1 MKKFILFIALVVIG
15 IAVMA
20 QSTNK
25 ISYQAVVRDGNNRLA
40 ANTTVTVKVT
50 IGSYEDEFTGV
61 QTNANGL
68 ISLTL
73 PSAGKET
80 AFNAINWNGATIT
93 TKVTIGSETV
103 TSTVPVTAVPYALY
117 SSDVNPSGVTV
128 QAIYNK
134 MQADSLA
141 LANGIT
147 NLTDKVQADSL
158 LLQGNIDTTSARVRS
173 ALVDTAKAIRMDFP
187 AVNDATLTIQKNG
200 TDVGTFTANQST
212 AGTINIAVPTNVSE
226 LDGID
231 AYATLAKVQAD
242 SLALGTL
249 IDKNKAAIE
258 DSSAHIRA
266 EIKNATLTIQT
277 NGTTTGTFT
286 ANQGTD
292 ATINIDVPAAQV
304 QSNWTEADNTLPSYI
319 QNKPTLATVATTG
332 NYTDLSGLPAIND
345 ATLTIQKN
353 GTDLGTFTANQST
366 AGTINITVPT
376 TVAELTDANDYA
388 TKTGNNTFSG
398 TNDFSGTVTVPQA
411 VNPADFSYTNDEMQA
426 VAYKDLMLLFD
437 SLTKRIADLEGLA
450 STMQDL
456 LTVPM
461 VSTDDI
467 TDTTAS
473 KATLNGTVISE
484 GRTPVTERGFCWNT
498 TGMPTIT
505 DTKIEKGTGTG
516 SFSHVLTGLNP
527 ANTYYIRAYATSAGG
542 TTYGDEVSFQPLV
555 ASLSVTTNLSGEPA
569 LTCNSEPVVITYTA
583 TLENDDLANYT
594 LQWYVD
600 DVAQAGKTDAT
611 AELTHTVSNPNMVVK
626 CEATRAGVDPIEG
639 DTTLAVTVNSTPNP
653 SMTLTRLEGNAG
665 DDWGKVSITDVVEVA
680 TAYWIWEGD
689 TVGTWN
695 ADKTSVLPVGTYNV
709 TMVNS
714 AGCKKST
721 SVTTRTSP
729 VCVAKTAISSTL
741 ETTYE
746 LAGKQFVKTIKDH
759 EGNQYNVAQ
768 IGDRCWTRENMRA
781 VTSPTLPA
789 GQNYLRQA
797 PKYNCQPS
805 RHVEWPGD
813 SATCVQKNWG
823 AQYNKAA
830 RNDIYAP
837 AWPEIFNTL
846 QHTTE
851 TCIPNITSPWRGI
864 CPEGWHLAEGA
875 DFTSIRSA
883 GFNQMGML
891 ASNDGDGVNSWKTAS
906 GNSPG
911 NASYA
916 QRNLSGFSAVPAG
929 MDGGSNT
936 KDYAIFWTQESGTTG
951 ACVKGKLYAIQY
963 NYTTQNFLTQV
974 LWNQERCAVRC
985 IRDTKPAVSISK
997 SHVSP
1002 VALDVPVTYTASIS
1016 GDDPSRYT
1024 YTWKVNDAVQSGET
1038 SETFTKAESS
1048 YGNYTITCEATDG
1061 TTTISKWINTS
1072 VRIDAAVSTTAAT
1085 SVTSTSATVG
1095 GIVEAVGAPSA
1106 YTITERGICYSTSNQ
1121 FPRVSQTGNTTKV
1134 AAAGA
1139 IAGDYTITLTG
1150 LTPNTTYYVC
1160 AYVTNSYGTTHG
1172 EVITFTTPA
1181 E

>member
-1 MKKFILFIALVVIG
+1 MIEKEKTEILLLKAIFNKEDIKEVNNKYKQKPRNMKKFILFIALVVMG

-93 TKVTIGSETV
+93 TKVTIGSESV

-332 NYTDLSGLPAIND
+332 NYTDLSDKPAIND

-398 TNDFSGTVTVPQA
+398 TNDFSGTVTVPNAITDLATTLGSSCTQNA
-411 VNPADFSYTNDEMQA
+411 VN
-426 VAYKDLMLLFD
+426 VCDLLALFD
-437 SLTKRIADLEGLA
+437 SLNRRIAYLEA
-450 STMQDL
+450 VVSSVVDNITIP
-456 LTVPM
+456 TVTTSQATN
-461 VSTDDI
+461 VS
-467 TDTTAS
+467 AS
-473 KATLNGTVISE
+473 KATVGGVLVSAGGST
-484 GRTPVTERGFCWNT
+484 VTERGLCYSTTNHEPTTDDTKLIIAGTSVGTYSYNFTELPQNT
-498 TGMPTIT
+498 TYYVKAYVIT
-505 DTKIEKGTGTG
+505 SD
-516 SFSHVLTGLNP
+516 N
-527 ANTYYIRAYATSAGG
+527 NTYYGDVVTFTTLIPTLGVVPDQTS
-542 TTYGDEVSFQPLV
+542 PLV
-555 ASLSVTTNLSGEPA
+555 VCGEA
-569 LTCNSEPVVITYTA
+569 DVVYTA
-583 TLENDDLANYT
+583 EMESDDIANYT
-594 LQWYVD
+594 LAWYVD
-600 DVAQAGKTDAT
+600 ETVQDGQTSETFTVHSNATTSYTVKCVATRTGGS
-611 AELTHTVSNPNMVVK
+611 AEGSTTMNITVNPN
-626 CEATRAGVDPIEG
+626 P
-639 DTTLAVTVNSTPNP
+639 AV
-653 SMTLTRLEGNAG
+653 TLTRLEGNMG
-665 DDWGKVSITDVVEVA
+665 DDWGKVQISDAENMASASWKLNDVEL
-680 TAYWIWEGD
+680 
-689 TVGTWN
+689 GTWTSG
-695 ADKTSVLPVGTYNV
+695 KTEVLPAGTYSVILTSNDGCEV
-709 TMVNS
+709 T
-714 AGCKKST
+714 KPLT
-721 SVTTRTSP
+721 IRTSP
-729 VCVAKTAISSTL
+729 VCVAQTAINSTL

-746 LAGKQFVKTIKDH
+746 LAGQQYVKTIKDH
-759 EGNQYNVAQ
+759 EGNEYNVLQ
-768 IGDRCWTRENMRA
+768 IGTRCWTRENMRV
-781 VTSPTLPA
+781 VTSPTTGSTLITNGTAYQSKSAQWPYNDPDTYTA
-789 GQNYLRQA
+789 N
-797 PKYNCQPS
+797 KYG
-805 RHVEWPGD
+805 VLY
-813 SATCVQKNWG
+813 NWC
-823 AQYNKAA
+823 AA
-830 RNDIYAP
+830 LDVHHASY
-837 AWPEIFNTL
+837 PEIAYSGEESIQVVLPHPTAN
-846 QHTTE
+846 Q
-851 TCIPNITSPWRGI
+851 RGI
-864 CPEGWHLAEGA
+864 CPEGWHVPVNNDYVNLNSLFPKGGQWATGS
-875 DFTSIRSA
+875 DWTSGTA
-883 GFNQMGML
+883 QGP
-891 ASNDGDGVNSWKTAS
+891 GDM
-906 GNSPG
+906 
-911 NASYA
+911 SYA
-916 QRNLSGFSAVPAG
+916 ERNISGFSALPAG
-929 MDGGSNT
+929 SNPNL
-936 KDYAIFWTQESGTTG
+936 TTG
-951 ACVKGKLYAIQY
+951 APGYFHQTAWFVTATEYSA
-963 NYTTQNFLTQV
+963 TQNWRSPTLYVYSGQNSITGS
-974 LWNQERCAVRC
+974 WNTSWTGICQFNHQRYSVRC
-985 IRDTKPAVSISK
+985 IR
-997 SHVSP
+997 
-1002 VALDVPVTYTASIS
+1002 
-1016 GDDPSRYT
+1016 
-1024 YTWKVNDAVQSGET
+1024 N
-1038 SETFTKAESS
+1038 
-1048 YGNYTITCEATDG
+1048 N
-1061 TTTISKWINTS
+1061 N
-1072 VRIDAAVSTTAAT
+1072 
-1085 SVTSTSATVG
+1085 
-1095 GIVEAVGAPSA
+1095 
-1106 YTITERGICYSTSNQ
+1106 
-1121 FPRVSQTGNTTKV
+1121 
-1134 AAAGA
+1134 
-1139 IAGDYTITLTG
+1139 
-1150 LTPNTTYYVC
+1150 
-1160 AYVTNSYGTTHG
+1160 
-1172 EVITFTTPA
+1172 
-1181 E
+1181 